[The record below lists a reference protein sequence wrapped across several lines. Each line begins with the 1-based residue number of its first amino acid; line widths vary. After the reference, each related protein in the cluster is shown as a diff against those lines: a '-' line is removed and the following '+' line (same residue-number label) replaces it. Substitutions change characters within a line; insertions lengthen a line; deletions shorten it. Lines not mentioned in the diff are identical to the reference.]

1 MKIWSLPFTHSFF
14 MTTCKKCICVPDVT
28 VPDMTKIPLEM
39 TLYIEAIMNEI
50 PIEWLRVI
58 GDPVSKL
65 RF

>member
-1 MKIWSLPFTHSFF
+1 

-65 RF
+65 RY